1 MITRRLSI
9 FAAFA
14 AGAALLGLGLGTA
27 PARADVADF
36 YRGRTVTIVVPGGLG
51 ASLGLYGRLL
61 AEHWKNHIPGNP
73 NVILQSRPGGGGTKG
88 AAYIFNAAPRDG
100 TWVAEILAPS
110 VLAPSLRN
118 VKFDALKF
126 QWLGSITQRPS
137 VVSVWHTAPATTL
150 EKLKTTPVIMGS
162 TGLGSETYLM
172 PTLMNHLLGT
182 KFKIVK
188 GYKGG
193 AAINKAMAQ
202 GEVQGRM
209 NYWTGWTTVKGD
221 WLREGK
227 LIHLIQY
234 GPRIPELKDV
244 PSMIDLVASEEGKKM
259 VRFIEVSELIGMG
272 FWVAPGVPK
281 DRVEALRTSFMATV
295 NDPAFLADAKKRRAP
310 VAPIPG
316 AELGRIV
323 AAGLNV
329 SPALVKKMKAVYGFK

>member
-1 MITRRLSI
+1 MTRRLPA
-9 FAAFA
+9 FLAA
-14 AGAALLGLGLGTA
+14 AALLGLATAAA
-27 PARADVADF
+27 PAGADVAGF
-36 YRGRTVTIVVPGGLG
+36 YRGKTVTIVVPAGLG

-73 NVILQSRPGGGGTKG
+73 NVIVQSRPGGGGTKG
-88 AAYIFNAAPRDG
+88 AAYIYNAAPKDG

-126 QWLGSITQRPS
+126 QWLGSIAQRPS

-150 EKLKTTPVIMGS
+150 EGAKEKVVVMGS

-182 KFKIVK
+182 RFKVVK

-193 AAINKAMAQ
+193 ASINKAIAQ

-209 NYWTGWTTVKGD
+209 NYWSGWTTVKGD

-227 LIHLIQY
+227 LVHLVQY
-234 GPRIPELKDV
+234 GPPIPELKDV
-244 PSMIDLVASEEGKKM
+244 PRMIDLVSSEEGRKM

-281 DRVEALRTSFMATV
+281 DRVEALRSSFMATMK
-295 NDPAFLADAKKRRAP
+295 DPAFLADARKRRAP

-316 AELGRIV
+316 AELDRIV
-323 AAGLNV
+323 AAGLTV
-329 SPALVKKMKAVYGFK
+329 SPELVGKMKSVYGFK